1 MSLDIEKKI
10 AELGLT
16 LPEAAKPVAN
26 YVACVQTGSLLIIS
40 GQLPLE
46 AGALKAKGKLGGEVS
61 DEIGIAC
68 AQACFLNVVAQAK
81 AALGDLK
88 RVKKVVRLG
97 GFISCAP
104 AFTNHAKIMNG
115 ASDLAVGLFGERGIH
130 ARSTIG
136 VPSLPLDA
144 PVEVEA
150 IFEIAP

>member
-1 MSLDIEKKI
+1 MSSSIEKKI

-16 LPEAAKPVAN
+16 LPEAVKPVAS
-26 YVACVQTGSLLIIS
+26 YVACVQTGALLIVS
-40 GQLPLE
+40 GQLPLDG
-46 AGALKAKGKLGGEVS
+46 GALKAKGKLGGNVS
-61 DEIGIAC
+61 EALGIAC
-68 AQACFLNVVAQAK
+68 AQACFLNVLAQVKSAI
-81 AALGDLK
+81 GDLG
-88 RVKKVVRLG
+88 RVQKIIRLG

-104 AFTNHAKIMNG
+104 EFADHAKIMNG
-115 ASDLAVGLFGERGIH
+115 ASELAVKIFEDRGHH